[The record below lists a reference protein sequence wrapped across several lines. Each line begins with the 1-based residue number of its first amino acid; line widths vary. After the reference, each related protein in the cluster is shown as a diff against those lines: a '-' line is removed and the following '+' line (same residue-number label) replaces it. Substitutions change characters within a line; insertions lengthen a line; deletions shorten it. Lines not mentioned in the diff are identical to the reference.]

1 MGYITESEK
10 KVNVIGDYDVAV
22 AGGGVAGIAAA
33 LASARQGKKTVL
45 IEKQFALGGL
55 GTLGLITIYLPLC
68 DGCGN
73 QVSFGIAEELLK
85 LSVKHGYE
93 EQFFEERN
101 YTDECFKTW
110 LETGKNESGSNQRYQ
125 VRYNANVFAI
135 LCEQLLIENGVEI
148 LYGTSVCDVIMN
160 NDKISHLLI
169 ENKSGRS
176 ALAVKS
182 VVDSTGDADVVKM
195 SGEKTV
201 LFSQGNILAAWYYFL
216 NKDEVD
222 LKMLGFSDIPDKY
235 KTEEQKKVPSK
246 RYMGVTGEELSEM
259 TIDAHRYLLDNF
271 LKDGGI
277 NKNHHLS
284 TIATIPQIRMTRRID
299 GKYTLDDTEMHKHFD
314 DSIGKC
320 SDWRKSGPVYEI
332 PFSTLHGTTVKNIIT
347 AGRCISVTDAM
358 WDITRVIP
366 VCAVTGEAAGTAAA
380 MCDDFD
386 NIDIKLLQQKLTEN
400 GVRI

>member
-169 ENKSGRS
+169 ENKSGNC
-176 ALAVKS
+176 L
-182 VVDSTGDADVVKM
+182 VVVRLGQIESEHLVDAFDLETGRKEVGVILGLFCDIFVGVVLVFDFPEEFLYDV
-195 SGEKTV
+195 
-201 LFSQGNILAAWYYFL
+201 FQ
-216 NKDEVD
+216 
-222 LKMLGFSDIPDKY
+222 
-235 KTEEQKKVPSK
+235 
-246 RYMGVTGEELSEM
+246 
-259 TIDAHRYLLDNF
+259 
-271 LKDGGI
+271 
-277 NKNHHLS
+277 
-284 TIATIPQIRMTRRID
+284 
-299 GKYTLDDTEMHKHFD
+299 
-314 DSIGKC
+314 
-320 SDWRKSGPVYEI
+320 
-332 PFSTLHGTTVKNIIT
+332 
-347 AGRCISVTDAM
+347 
-358 WDITRVIP
+358 
-366 VCAVTGEAAGTAAA
+366 
-380 MCDDFD
+380 
-386 NIDIKLLQQKLTEN
+386 
-400 GVRI
+400 